1 MPNGPTRGQESKL
14 RETQERILSEKLDPA
29 TTSQLVAA
37 IRAAGEQT
45 SRAMGGTHAAR
56 ERTLVSSR
64 QVIRLSANSIRATH
78 RGEFDVARSLIDDAR
93 DLLKELAELR
103 TEHPEVFF
111 GGYVEDSLKEHVE
124 SCATLAFVEGTD
136 LPSLEKM
143 GRDLGIGA
151 APYINGLA
159 ESIGELRRYILDM
172 LRRDDFSRCEAL
184 LEIMDE
190 VYSVLVTLDYPDA
203 VTRGLRRTTDVMRGV
218 IERTRG
224 DLTIALRQRGLERQ
238 LARLSDRLDE
248 EG

>member
-1 MPNGPTRGQESKL
+1 MGPPGFESPDSAKQ
-14 RETQERILSEKLDPA
+14 QERNLSEQSDPA
-29 TTSQLVAA
+29 STRQLVAA

-45 SRAMGGTHAAR
+45 SHAMGGTHAAR
-56 ERTLVSSR
+56 EQALLSSR

-78 RGEFDVARSLIDDAR
+78 RSEFDVARSLIDKAR
-93 DLLKELAELR
+93 DLLGGLADLR
-103 TEHPEVFF
+103 TEHPEVFY
-111 GGYVEDSLKEHVE
+111 GGFVEDSLKEYVE
-124 SCATLAFVEGTD
+124 SCATLAFVEGTG
-136 LPSLEKM
+136 LPTME
-143 GRDLGIGA
+143 DLGIGA

-218 IERTRG
+218 VERTRG

-238 LARLSDRLDE
+238 LARFTDRLDQQR
-248 EG
+248 G

>member
-1 MPNGPTRGQESKL
+1 MSEQAKQASTR
-14 RETQERILSEKLDPA
+14 
-29 TTSQLVAA
+29 QLVEEV
-37 IRAAGEQT
+37 RAAGEQT
-45 SRAMGGTHAAR
+45 RQAMGSTHSAR
-56 ERTLVSSR
+56 EQALLSSR

-78 RGEFDVARSLIDDAR
+78 RGEFDVARSLIDETRA
-93 DLLKELAELR
+93 LLGSLTELR
-103 TEHPEVFF
+103 AEHPEVFY
-111 GGYVEDSLKEHVE
+111 GGYVEDSFKEYVE
-124 SCATLAFVEGTD
+124 SCATLAFVEGTS
-136 LPSLEKM
+136 LPTME
-143 GRDLGIGA
+143 DLGIAA

-159 ESIGELRRYILDM
+159 ESIGEMRRYILDM

-238 LARLSDRLDE
+238 LARFTDRLDQV
-248 EG
+248 GGTTV

>member
-1 MPNGPTRGQESKL
+1 M
-14 RETQERILSEKLDPA
+14 SEKLNPA
-29 TTSQLVAA
+29 TTRQLVAA

-45 SRAMGGTHAAR
+45 SHAMGGTHAAR

-64 QVIRLSANSIRATH
+64 QVIRLSGNSIRATH

-93 DLLKELAELR
+93 VLLGGLTDLR

-111 GGYVEDSLKEHVE
+111 GGFVEDSLKEYVE
-124 SCATLAFVEGTD
+124 SCATLAFVEGTGLPTLDD
-136 LPSLEKM
+136 LGEE
-143 GRDLGIGA
+143 LGIGA
-151 APYINGLA
+151 ASYINGLA

-224 DLTIALRQRGLERQ
+224 DLTIALRQRGLEHQ
-238 LARLSDRLDE
+238 LARLSDRLNQE
-248 EG
+248 SG